1 MVVEI
6 NLNGWQINQNAQSIV
21 VAIIIT
27 VIIVLLLLLVAT
39 NVLLLLFLL
48 LLLYIKQSNDRFLTL
63 LNHPR
68 GITRARGQLDFG
80 LGFEFGIPT

>member
-27 VIIVLLLLLVAT
+27 VIIVLLLLVAT
-39 NVLLLLFLL
+39 NVLLLLFL

-68 GITRARGQLDFG
+68 GITRARGQLDSG